1 MMLIIIY
8 SIPLGSKVLAEETKL
23 YQFTEEAVKEI
34 ARQLQELE
42 EAKKEIEVLEQI
54 IKGLEKEI
62 SIKDE
67 LIMRLEEKCFVLEE
81 IIQTIEKANIRER
94 KLSDETI
101 KNLELVIANKDI
113 IIQEY
118 RARTTLSITEKLKL
132 VLAGVTIGA
141 ILEGIIN

>member
-1 MMLIIIY
+1 MLIIIY
-8 SIPLGSKVLAEETKL
+8 SIPSGSKVLAEETKL
-23 YQFTEEAVKEI
+23 YQFTEEEVKEI

-81 IIQTIEKANIRER
+81 IIIRERKLSQTIEKANR
-94 KLSDETI
+94 ETI
-101 KNLELVIANKDI
+101 KNLDLVIANKDI

-132 VLAGVTIGA
+132 VLAGVAIGA

>member
-1 MMLIIIY
+1 MLIIIY
-8 SIPLGSKVLAEETKL
+8 SIPSGSKILAEETKL
-23 YQFTEEAVKEI
+23 YQFTEEEVKEI

-81 IIQTIEKANIRER
+81 IIIRERKLSQTIEKANR
-94 KLSDETI
+94 ETI

-118 RARTTLSITEKLKL
+118 RARTTLGITEKLKL
-132 VLAGVTIGA
+132 VLAGVAIGA

>member
-8 SIPLGSKVLAEETKL
+8 SIPSGSKILAEETKL
-23 YQFTEEAVKEI
+23 YQFTEEEVKEI

-81 IIQTIEKANIRER
+81 IIIRERKLSQTIEKANR
-94 KLSDETI
+94 ETI
-101 KNLELVIANKDI
+101 KNLDLVIANKDI

-118 RARTTLSITEKLKL
+118 RARTTLGITEKLKL
-132 VLAGVTIGA
+132 VLAGVAIGA

>member
-23 YQFTEEAVKEI
+23 YQFTEEEVKEI

>member
-8 SIPLGSKVLAEETKL
+8 SIPSGSKVLAEETKL
-23 YQFTEEAVKEI
+23 YQFTEEEVKEI

-42 EAKKEIEVLEQI
+42 ETKKEIEVLEQI

-81 IIQTIEKANIRER
+81 IIIRER
-94 KLSDETI
+94 KLSDQTIEKANETI

>member
-1 MMLIIIY
+1 MLIIIY
-8 SIPLGSKVLAEETKL
+8 SIPSGSKVLAEETKL
-23 YQFTEEAVKEI
+23 YQFTEEEVKEI

-42 EAKKEIEVLEQI
+42 ETKKEIEVLEQI

-81 IIQTIEKANIRER
+81 IIIRER
-94 KLSDETI
+94 KLSDQAIEKANETI
-101 KNLELVIANKDI
+101 KNLELVITNKDI

-118 RARTTLSITEKLKL
+118 RARTTLNITEKLKL
-132 VLAGVTIGA
+132 VLAGVAVGT

>member
-1 MMLIIIY
+1 MLIIIY
-8 SIPLGSKVLAEETKL
+8 SIPSGSKVLAEETKL
-23 YQFTEEAVKEI
+23 YQFTEEEVKEI

-81 IIQTIEKANIRER
+81 IIIRER
-94 KLSDETI
+94 KLSDQAIEKANETI

-132 VLAGVTIGA
+132 VLAGVAIGA

>member
-8 SIPLGSKVLAEETKL
+8 SIPSGSKVLAEETKL
-23 YQFTEEAVKEI
+23 YQFTEEEVKEI

-81 IIQTIEKANIRER
+81 IIIRER
-94 KLSDETI
+94 KLSDQAIEKANETI

-118 RARTTLSITEKLKL
+118 RARTTLGITEKLKL
-132 VLAGVTIGA
+132 VLAGVAIGA

>member
-8 SIPLGSKVLAEETKL
+8 SIPSGSKVLAEETKL
-23 YQFTEEAVKEI
+23 YQFTEEEVKEI

-42 EAKKEIEVLEQI
+42 ETKKEIEVLEQI

-81 IIQTIEKANIRER
+81 IIIRER
-94 KLSDETI
+94 KLSDQTIEKANETI

-132 VLAGVTIGA
+132 VLAGVAIGA

>member
-1 MMLIIIY
+1 MLIIIY
-8 SIPLGSKVLAEETKL
+8 SIPSGSKVLAEETKL
-23 YQFTEEAVKEI
+23 YQFTEEEVKEI

-81 IIQTIEKANIRER
+81 IIIRER
-94 KLSDETI
+94 KLSDQAIEKANETI

-132 VLAGVTIGA
+132 VLAGMAIGA

>member
-8 SIPLGSKVLAEETKL
+8 SIPSGSKVLAEETKL
-23 YQFTEEAVKEI
+23 YQFTEEEVKEI

-81 IIQTIEKANIRER
+81 IIIRER
-94 KLSDETI
+94 KLSDQAIEKANETI

-118 RARTTLSITEKLKL
+118 RARTTLGITEKLKL
-132 VLAGVTIGA
+132 VLAGMAIGT

>member
-1 MMLIIIY
+1 MLIIIY
-8 SIPLGSKVLAEETKL
+8 SIPSGSKILAEETKL
-23 YQFTEEAVKEI
+23 YQFTEEEVKEI

-81 IIQTIEKANIRER
+81 IIIRERKLSQTIEKANR
-94 KLSDETI
+94 ETI
-101 KNLELVIANKDI
+101 KNLDLVIANKDI

-118 RARTTLSITEKLKL
+118 RARTTLGITEKLKL
-132 VLAGVTIGA
+132 VLAGVAIGA

>member
-1 MMLIIIY
+1 MLIIIY
-8 SIPLGSKVLAEETKL
+8 SIPSGSKVLAEETKL
-23 YQFTEEAVKEI
+23 YQFTEEEVKEI

-42 EAKKEIEVLEQI
+42 ETKKEIEVLEQI

-81 IIQTIEKANIRER
+81 IIIRER
-94 KLSDETI
+94 KLSDQTIEKANETV

-118 RARTTLSITEKLKL
+118 KARTTLSITEKLKL
-132 VLAGVTIGA
+132 VLTGVAIGA